1 MIIKDEQLQAMR
13 EDNYPRLIETI
24 AQYLRDNHE
33 SAVIGFNDEEL
44 RAMIRVGIKRAEK
57 YEMNSDAGF
66 GAFVAIMFEVA
77 PNFDEHP
84 NINKALTDENIS
96 PNSRILDI
104 VHRTTKKDWDEAEKA
119 YNPDVWKSRG

>member
-1 MIIKDEQLQAMR
+1 MIIRNDQINSLR
-13 EDNYPRLIETI
+13 EDDYPRLIETI
-24 AQYLRDNHE
+24 RQYLRDNHQ
-33 SAVIGFNDEEL
+33 SAVMGFDDEQL
-44 RAMIRVGIKRAEK
+44 RSMIRVGIKRAEK

-84 NINKALTDENIS
+84 NIKKALMDKTVS

-104 VHRTTKKDWDEAEKA
+104 IHRTTEKDWDEAEQS
-119 YNPDVWKSRG
+119 YDPEGWKS